1 MGNEASEFY
10 ETVPILK
17 WRFAVEQISCRV
29 MYYEYMYIY
38 VSDANPST
46 ETPCFALSSWLTATS
61 IFTPGYILSMNPPL
75 RLRPT
80 VS

>member
-1 MGNEASEFY
+1 
-10 ETVPILK
+10 
-17 WRFAVEQISCRV
+17 